1 MSNLN
6 PEVLLYNKLVQ
17 IFPPVQIAPSGES
30 VYHSV
35 PGVDPVA
42 PYVLYRRN
50 SSENERDIQGNMVSQ
65 KIELIVKV
73 ASMFFQNTLI
83 TMPDNFTD
91 NSTGLVWYFTLEDQS
106 QDVENYDMSFSYIAF
121 TNS

>member
-73 ASMFFQNTLI
+73 ASMFFANTILP
-83 TMPDNFTD
+83 MPDNWED
-91 NSTGLVWYFTLEDQS
+91 SGWYFTLNDQS
-106 QDVENYDMSFSYIAF
+106 QDVENYDVSFSYIAF